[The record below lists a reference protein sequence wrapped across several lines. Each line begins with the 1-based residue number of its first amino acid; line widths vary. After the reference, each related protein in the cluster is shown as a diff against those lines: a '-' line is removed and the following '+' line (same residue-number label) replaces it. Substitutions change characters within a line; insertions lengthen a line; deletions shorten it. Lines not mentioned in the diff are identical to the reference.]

1 MGGAAGG
8 CGKDAIF
15 RNSSFGYGGAGYNT
29 NSTTSFSFVSG
40 EYFIRLLVLHMY

>member
-40 EYFIRLLVLHMY
+40 EFLYTYRN